1 MGQQNSITRRWAK
14 KGKRPR
20 AKRQRQFLS
29 TYIFGAVCPQLNKA
43 SGIIMPKCN
52 SYAFETHL
60 KYISEQV
67 ELGKHAVL
75 IVDQAAWHTF
85 KKLNIPSNITIL
97 ALPPYSPELNPME
110 QVWQFLKQKFLAN
123 RVFQDYDDIVESCS
137 RAWNSFLNMKNK
149 IKELCSR
156 KWTEL
161 RNN

>member
-20 AKRQRQFLS
+20 AKRQRQFPS

-75 IVDQAAWHTF
+75 IVDQAAWHTS

-97 ALPPYSPELNPME
+97 ALPPYSPEITIP
-110 QVWQFLKQKFLAN
+110 
-123 RVFQDYDDIVESCS
+123 RS
-137 RAWNSFLNMKNK
+137 RAA
-149 IKELCSR
+149 EYC
-156 KWTEL
+156 
-161 RNN
+161 

>member
-75 IVDQAAWHTF
+75 IVDQAAWHTS

-97 ALPPYSPELNPME
+97 ALPPYSPELNPMSKFGNSSNKN
-110 QVWQFLKQKFLAN
+110 FLQ
-123 RVFQDYDDIVESCS
+123 IESFKTTMIS
-137 RAWNSFLNMKNK
+137 SKVALGLGIRF
-149 IKELCSR
+149 
-156 KWTEL
+156 
-161 RNN
+161 

>member
-75 IVDQAAWHTF
+75 IVDQAAWHTS

-110 QVWQFLKQKFLAN
+110 QVWQFLKQKF
-123 RVFQDYDDIVESCS
+123 
-137 RAWNSFLNMKNK
+137 
-149 IKELCSR
+149 
-156 KWTEL
+156 
-161 RNN
+161 RNYSGKK